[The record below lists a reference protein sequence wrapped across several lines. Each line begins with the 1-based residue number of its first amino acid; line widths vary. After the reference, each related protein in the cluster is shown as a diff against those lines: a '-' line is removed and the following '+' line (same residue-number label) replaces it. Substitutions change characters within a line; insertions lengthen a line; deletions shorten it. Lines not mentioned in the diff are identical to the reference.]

1 MCCLNKHSIS
11 SSREATVLPGIYSFL
26 AESLTDFINKNN
38 PSLLESILIS
48 LSPAT
53 KFPLDT
59 SGRGKEL
66 LQIKT

>member
-11 SSREATVLPGIYSFL
+11 SWCEATVLPGIYSFL
-26 AESLTDFINKNN
+26 AETFTDFINRNN
-38 PSLLESILIS
+38 PSRLESVLIS

-53 KFPLDT
+53 KFPLNT

-66 LQIKT
+66 LQIKS